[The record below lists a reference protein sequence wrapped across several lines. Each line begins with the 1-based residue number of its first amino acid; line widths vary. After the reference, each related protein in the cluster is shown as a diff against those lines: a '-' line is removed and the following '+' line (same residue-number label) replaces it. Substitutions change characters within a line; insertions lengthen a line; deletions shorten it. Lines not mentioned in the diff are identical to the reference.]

1 MSADSCMIIA
11 VLLCVYSAIRTVYIA
26 VKRKNQRQQHLTK
39 RMYNKDMR
47 KLNELLDRYY
57 K

>member
-1 MSADSCMIIA
+1 MSAESCMIIA
-11 VLLCVYSAIRTVYIA
+11 VLLCVYSVIHTVYIA
-26 VKRKNQRQQHLTK
+26 VKRKNQREQHLTK
-39 RMYNKDMR
+39 RKYNRDMR